1 MKLDIYVRIKFKVVT
16 LLFLAVWHGFHSG
29 YYLVFFNE
37 FLSIKVEREFLS
49 IWSKSAKVE
58 RWSSTPMGSRLI
70 SMLGMSYVFF
80 FLPHCLLPFVL
91 LTYNKFLPSYLSMYG
106 CLYVIYFSWPLWKGM
121 VKKFL
126 FDENVIVKETVK
138 KVEHIIDNVKENVE
152 FTKDETEKATESV
165 TKEESAAVE
174 KVTVAAVGD
183 SKEGVAVADIAKAV
197 DDKKNI

>member
-1 MKLDIYVRIKFKVVT
+1 M
-16 LLFLAVWHGFHSG
+16 G
-29 YYLVFFNE
+29 
-37 FLSIKVEREFLS
+37 KVEREFLS

-70 SMLGMSYVFF
+70 SLLGMSYVFF

-91 LTYNKFLPSYLSMYG
+91 LTYNKFLPSYWSMYG

-138 KVEHIIDNVKENVE
+138 EIKETVKKVEDNIDNVKENVE
-152 FTKDETEKATESV
+152 VTKDETEKSTESV

-183 SKEGVAVADIAKAV
+183 STEVAAVADIVEAV
-197 DDKKNI
+197 ADKKNN